1 MNALHFSPP
10 LQQATITV
18 LVENTAGR
26 GGLLGEH
33 GLSFWIEADGQALL
47 FDTGQGMALG
57 HNAEK
62 IGVPLE
68 NLTAILL
75 SHGHYDHTGG
85 LPFLLEKYPG
95 ASLFL
100 HPAALQPKYSLHHY
114 IGAPVQ
120 TQDCFDDTSG
130 IRPKRRLVW
139 TERPTE
145 VIPGVYLTGT
155 IPRHQPLEDT
165 GETFWCDPSH
175 EHLDNL
181 PDDQALFMH
190 CPEGWV
196 VVLGCAHSGV
206 INTLDYIAQL
216 TGAQR
221 FYLVMGGM
229 HLLYATPDRLQATVT
244 ALEQYHVQKIG
255 ANHCTGMKA
264 LTQLWQSLGECC
276 FDCRVGTQLSFGV
289 RAEGPE

>member
-1 MNALHFSPP
+1 MTHLTFSKP

-26 GGLLGEH
+26 RGLLGEH
-33 GLSFWIEADGQALL
+33 GLSFWITADGQPLL

-57 HNAEK
+57 HNAK
-62 IGVPLE
+62 KLGIALE
-68 NLTAILL
+68 NLTAIAL

-85 LPFLLEKYPG
+85 LPFVLEKCPG
-95 ASLFL
+95 ATLFL
-100 HPAALQPKYSLHHY
+100 HPAALQPKYSLNNS
-114 IGAPVQ
+114 IGSPLENQ
-120 TQDCFDDTSG
+120 NRLGD
-130 IRPKRRLVW
+130 RPLVW
-139 TERPTE
+139 TEKPTE
-145 VIPGVYLTGT
+145 IMPGVYLTGT

-165 GETFWCDPSH
+165 GEIFWRDPAH
-175 EHLDNL
+175 ENVDHL
-181 PDDQALFMH
+181 PDDQALFLN

-216 TGAQR
+216 TGTKK

-229 HLLYATPDRLQATVT
+229 HLLYASPERLQATVA
-244 ALEQYHVQKIG
+244 ALTNYNVQKIG

-264 LTQLWQSLGECC
+264 LSLLWQSLGERC
-276 FDCRVGTQLSFGV
+276 FDCRVGTHLSFGKSD
-289 RAEGPE
+289 